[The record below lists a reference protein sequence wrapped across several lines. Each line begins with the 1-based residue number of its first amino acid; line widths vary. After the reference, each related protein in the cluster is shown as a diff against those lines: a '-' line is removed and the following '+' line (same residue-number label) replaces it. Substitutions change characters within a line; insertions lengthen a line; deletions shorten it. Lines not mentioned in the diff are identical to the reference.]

1 MQTLATRLD
10 RRPQLGRDVFARGQ
24 PELLGTVLE
33 PAQQADVIE
42 FLWPSLALFDDD
54 AAPDTASVYRP
65 P

>member
-1 MQTLATRLD
+1 
-10 RRPQLGRDVFARGQ
+10 VFARGQ